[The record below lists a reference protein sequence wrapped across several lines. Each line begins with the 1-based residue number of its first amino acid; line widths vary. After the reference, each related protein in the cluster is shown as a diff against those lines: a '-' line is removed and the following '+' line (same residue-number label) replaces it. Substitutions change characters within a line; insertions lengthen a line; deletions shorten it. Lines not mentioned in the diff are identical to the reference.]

1 MPDRRRSRNQP
12 RWNSLVAAAQ
22 VMTAP
27 NAAVTKAA
35 IGRPRDWQT
44 EAWDYFDV
52 VGELRFGVT
61 WIANAMSRVNLVA
74 AMPPL
79 GPGDEPTA
87 IDLNDPRVTPVQRR
101 AYEIVQG
108 MAGGAAGQ
116 GQLMS
121 AFGIQLSV
129 AGIGWLV
136 IEPSLDDM
144 MADRF
149 ETWEVYSSDEV
160 RASVSGEGIELRVGE
175 REWRT
180 VHPNAIVIKV
190 WRRHPRRSWEP
201 DAPTHGV
208 LGVLREIDLLQK
220 HIQASAQSRLAGAG
234 LLAIPS
240 EAVFPPGQGPQS
252 SIEDIQPDDQNITPP
267 EDTFVETLIDAM
279 TVPITDRGSAAAVVP
294 LVVKIPGE
302 YVDRVR
308 HISFATPF
316 DAKVLELM
324 ESAIKR
330 LALGMDIPPEILTGT
345 SGMNHWGAW
354 QVQEESITLHIE
366 PLSEVVTHAL
376 TIGFLR
382 PALEAE
388 GYDPAEVMVWYDTTD
403 LRTRPDRSRGAVE
416 AYDRNEL
423 SSAALL
429 RELGLSVDDLPSEEE
444 KREKIL
450 LSVARGA
457 PTLAPI
463 MLAELGYLDPV
474 EAGQTAGEIA
484 EATEITEEAIAGELP
499 PATEP
504 SQGPPETQPGT
515 GDEPIPTPSPV
526 ASISD
531 QMLVA
536 ACDVLVYRALEKA
549 GSRLRSA
556 AGKNVQGGA
565 ASIPCPDPTRLH
577 CEIDA
582 TQYTDLSY
590 LLEGAWTLATAIAE
604 RSSTSPEALI
614 DTLDAYTRA
623 LLASGQPHDYER
635 LSDALGLRATV

>member
-1 MPDRRRSRNQP
+1 MPDRRRDRRTP

-22 VMTAP
+22 IMTAP
-27 NAAVTKAA
+27 NASVTRAS
-35 IGRPRDWQT
+35 IGKPQYWQT
-44 EAWDYFDV
+44 EAWEYYDI
-52 VGELRFGVT
+52 VGELRFGIS
-61 WIANAMSRVNLVA
+61 WISNAMSRVNLTA

-87 IDLNDPRVTPVQRR
+87 IDLDDPRTTAVQRR
-101 AYEIVQG
+101 AYEIVQE

-116 GQLMS
+116 SQIMA

-136 IEPSLDDM
+136 IEPTLDDPT
-144 MADRF
+144 ADQF
-149 ETWEVYSSDEV
+149 VTWQVYSSDEV
-160 RASVSGEGIELRVGE
+160 RSSATGEGIEIRVGE
-175 REWRT
+175 REWRA
-180 VHPNAIVIKV
+180 VHANAIVIKV

-252 SIEDIQPDDQNITPP
+252 AVEDIDPDNQNITPP
-267 EDTFVETLIDAM
+267 EDTFVETMIDSM
-279 TVPITDRGSAAAVVP
+279 TTPILDRGSAAAVVP

-302 YVDRVR
+302 YVDKIR

-316 DAKVLELM
+316 DANVLNLL

-376 TIGFLR
+376 TVGFLR

-388 GYDPAEVMVWYDTTD
+388 GFDASEVMVWYDTTD
-403 LRTRPDRSRGAVE
+403 LRTRPDRSSGAIQ

-423 SSAALL
+423 SANALL
-429 RELGLSVDDLPSEEE
+429 RELGLSVDDLPTEEE

-474 EAGQTAGEIA
+474 SAGETAGEIA
-484 EATEITEEAIAGELP
+484 EATQVTEEAVAGELP
-499 PATEP
+499 PAVEP
-504 SQGPPETQPGT
+504 TQGPPDTQPET
-515 GDEPIPTPSPV
+515 GDQTPAQT
-526 ASISD
+526 ASA
-531 QMLVA
+531 LVA

-577 CEIDA
+577 CDIEPTLYA
-582 TQYTDLSY
+582 DLGA
-590 LLEGAWTLATAIAE
+590 LLDGAWTLAPAIAE
-604 RSSTSPEALI
+604 RCGMNSDALVE
-614 DTLDAYTRA
+614 TLDAYTRA
-623 LLASGQPHDYER
+623 LLASGQQHDYER
-635 LSDALGLRATV
+635 LSDALGLRATL

>member
-1 MPDRRRSRNQP
+1 MPDRRRDRRTQ
-12 RWNSLVAAAQ
+12 RWNSLVAAAE

-27 NAAVTKAA
+27 NAALTRAA
-35 IGRPRDWQT
+35 VGKPQFWQT
-44 EAWDYFDV
+44 EAWDYYDV

-61 WIANAMSRVNLVA
+61 WISNAMSRVNLVA

-79 GPGDEPTA
+79 GPGDEPTP
-87 IDLNDPRVTPVQRR
+87 IDIDDARVTPAQRR
-101 AYEIVQG
+101 AYEIVQDI
-108 MAGGAAGQ
+108 AGGSSGQ
-116 GQLMS
+116 AQMLGS
-121 AFGIQLSV
+121 FGIQLSV

-136 IEPSLDDM
+136 IEPHLKDPL
-144 MADRF
+144 ADQF

-160 RASVSGEGIELRVGE
+160 RASQGGEGIEIRVGE
-175 REWRT
+175 REWRP
-180 VHPNAIVIKV
+180 VHPNAIVIKC
-190 WRRHPRRSWEP
+190 WRKHPRRSWEP

-240 EAVFPPGQGPQS
+240 EAVFPPGQGPQTGFET
-252 SIEDIQPDDQNITPP
+252 IGPDQENITPP

-279 TVPITDRGSAAAVVP
+279 TTPITDRGSAAAVVP

-316 DAKVLELM
+316 DAKVLELL

-388 GYDPAEVMVWYDTTD
+388 GYDASEVMVWYDTSD
-403 LRTRPDRSRGAVE
+403 LRTRPDRSKGAIE

-423 SSAALL
+423 SAVALL
-429 RELGLSVDDLPSEEE
+429 RELGLSVDDQPSEEE
-444 KREKIL
+444 KRERIL

-463 MLAELGYLDPV
+463 MLAEIGYLDPTS
-474 EAGQTAGEIA
+474 AGQVAGEIA
-484 EATEITEEAIAGELP
+484 QATEEVETSTSGDTPAEAPE
-499 PATEP
+499 T
-504 SQGPPETQPGT
+504 QGPPTEQPSPA
-515 GDEPIPTPSPV
+515 ERPTPSPQ
-526 ASISD
+526 ASISE

-577 CEIDA
+577 CDLDA
-582 TQYTDLSY
+582 THYADLST
-590 LLEGAWTLATAIAE
+590 LLDGAWGPAQAIAE
-604 RSSTSPEALI
+604 RCGMSAEALCE
-614 DTLDAYTRA
+614 TLDAYTRA
-623 LLASGQPHDYER
+623 LLASGQEHEYER
-635 LSDALGLRATV
+635 LAHALGLPAPV

>member
-1 MPDRRRSRNQP
+1 MPDRRRNRNQP

-27 NAAVTKAA
+27 NASVTRAS
-35 IGRPRDWQT
+35 IGKPQYWQT
-44 EAWDYFDV
+44 EAWDYYDI

-61 WIANAMSRVNLVA
+61 WISNAMSRVNLTA

-87 IDLNDPRVTPVQRR
+87 IDLDDPRTTPVQRR
-101 AYEIVQG
+101 AYEIVQSL
-108 MAGGAAGQ
+108 AGGSAGQ
-116 GQLMS
+116 GQLMG
-121 AFGIQLSV
+121 AMGIQLSV
-129 AGIGWLV
+129 AGIGWIV
-136 IEPSLDDM
+136 IEPSLDDFES
-144 MADRF
+144 DRF

-160 RASVSGEGIELRVGE
+160 RGSVSGEGIEIRVGE
-175 REWRT
+175 REWRP
-180 VHPNAIVIKV
+180 VHPNAIVIKC
-190 WRRHPRRSWEP
+190 WRKHPRRSWEP

-240 EAVFPPGQGPQS
+240 EAVFPPGQGPQAT
-252 SIEDIQPDDQNITPP
+252 IEDIDPDDQNTTPP

-316 DAKVLELM
+316 DAKVLELL

-376 TIGFLR
+376 TVGFLR

-388 GYDPAEVMVWYDTTD
+388 GFDASEVMVWYDTTD
-403 LRTRPDRSRGAVE
+403 LRTRPDRSAGAVQ

-423 SSAALL
+423 SAVALL
-429 RELGLSVDDLPSEEE
+429 RELGLSVDDLPTEEE

-463 MLAELGYLDPV
+463 MLAELGYLDPTS
-474 EAGQTAGEIA
+474 AGQTAGEIA
-484 EATEITEEAIAGELP
+484 EAQQTTEEAVAGDTP
-499 PATEP
+499 PAVEP
-504 SQGPPETQPGT
+504 TQGPPDTQPEVG
-515 GDEPIPTPSPV
+515 ESVPSPS
-526 ASISD
+526 ASVSE

-536 ACDVLVYRALEKA
+536 ACDVLVHRALEKA

-565 ASIPCPDPTRLH
+565 ASIPCPDPVRLH

-582 TQYTDLSY
+582 TQYADLGY
-590 LLEGAWTLATAIAE
+590 LLDGAWTLAPAIAE
-604 RSSTSPEALI
+604 RCGMSPQALI

-623 LLASGQPHDYER
+623 LLAARQEHDYER

>member
-1 MPDRRRSRNQP
+1 MPDRRRDRRNP

-27 NAAVTKAA
+27 NASLQRANISK
-35 IGRPRDWQT
+35 PQHWQT
-44 EAWDYFDV
+44 AAWDYYDV
-52 VGELRFGVT
+52 VGELRFAVT
-61 WIANAMSRVNLVA
+61 WISNAMSRVNLTA

-87 IDLNDPRVTPVQRR
+87 IDLDDPRTTPAQRR
-101 AYEIVQG
+101 AYEIVQE
-108 MAGGAAGQ
+108 MAGGSTGQ
-116 GQLMS
+116 SAIMA

-136 IEPSLDDM
+136 IEPTLDDLTS
-144 MADRF
+144 DEF

-160 RASVSGEGIELRVGE
+160 RSAVQYEGIEIRVGE
-175 REWRT
+175 REWRP
-180 VHPNAIVIKV
+180 VHPNAIVIKC
-190 WRRHPRRSWEP
+190 WRRHPRRTWEP

-208 LGVLREIDLLQK
+208 LGVLSEIDLLQK
-220 HIQASAQSRLAGAG
+220 HISASAQSRLAGAG

-252 SIEDIQPDDQNITPP
+252 VIDDVNPDDQNTTPP

-316 DAKVLELM
+316 DAKALDLM

-388 GYDPAEVMVWYDTTD
+388 GYDASDIMVWYDTTD
-403 LRTRPDRSRGAVE
+403 LRTSPDRSSGAIQ

-423 SSAALL
+423 SGIALL
-429 RELGLSVDDLPSEEE
+429 RELGLSVDDLPTDEE

-463 MLAELGYLDPV
+463 MLAELGLLDPAKIG
-474 EAGQTAGEIA
+474 ETAGEIA
-484 EATEITEEAIAGELP
+484 DAQQITEESAAEETP
-499 PATEP
+499 SAPEP
-504 SQGPPETQPGT
+504 TQGPPETAPQAG
-515 GDEPIPTPSPV
+515 EAVPIPT
-526 ASISD
+526 ASIAD

-565 ASIPCPDPTRLH
+565 AAIPCPEPTKLH

-582 TQYTDLSY
+582 TQYADLSY
-590 LLEGAWTLATAIAE
+590 LLEGAWTLAPAIAE
-604 RSSTSPEALI
+604 RSGMSPEALTE
-614 DTLDAYTRA
+614 TLDAYARA
-623 LLASGQPHDYER
+623 LLASGQEHDYER

>member
-1 MPDRRRSRNQP
+1 MPDRRRDRRAP
-12 RWNSLVAAAQ
+12 KWNSLVAAAQ
-22 VMTAP
+22 IMTAP
-27 NAAVTKAA
+27 NASVTRASVGK
-35 IGRPRDWQT
+35 PQHWQT
-44 EAWDYFDV
+44 EAWDYFDI

-61 WIANAMSRVNLVA
+61 WIANAMSRVNLTA

-87 IDLNDPRVTPVQRR
+87 IDLDDPRTTPVQRR
-101 AYEIVQG
+101 AYEIVQE
-108 MAGGAAGQ
+108 MAGGASGQ
-116 GQLMS
+116 GQIMS
-121 AFGIQLSV
+121 SFGIQLSV

-136 IEPSLDDM
+136 IEPTLDDPS
-144 MADRF
+144 ADQF

-160 RASVSGEGIELRVGE
+160 RSNINSEGIEIRVGE
-175 REWRT
+175 REWRP
-180 VHPNAIVIKV
+180 VHPNAIVIKC

-220 HIQASAQSRLAGAG
+220 HVQASAQSRLAGAG

-252 SIEDIQPDDQNITPP
+252 IIEEQDPDDQNTTPP

-316 DAKVLELM
+316 DAKVLELL

-330 LALGMDIPPEILTGT
+330 LALGMDIPPEVLTGT

-388 GYDPAEVMVWYDTTD
+388 GYDSSEVMVWYDTTD
-403 LRTRPDRSRGAVE
+403 LRTRPDRSAGALQ

-423 SSAALL
+423 SAVALL
-429 RELGLSVDDLPSEEE
+429 RELGLSIDDLPDADE

-450 LSVARGA
+450 LSIARGA

-463 MLAELGYLDPV
+463 MLSELGYLDPTA
-474 EAGQTAGEIA
+474 AGQAAGQIA
-484 EATEITEEAIAGELP
+484 EAQQTTEDAIAGETS
-499 PATEP
+499 PAVEP
-504 SQGPPETQPGT
+504 TQGPPDTQPQSG
-515 GDEPIPTPSPV
+515 EPVPSQT
-526 ASISD
+526 ASISE

-577 CEIDA
+577 CEYDA
-582 TQYTDLSY
+582 TLYADLSH
-590 LLEGAWTLATAIAE
+590 LLDGAWTFAPSIAE
-604 RSSTSPEALI
+604 RCGMSAEAL
-614 DTLDAYTRA
+614 TEMLDAYTRA
-623 LLASGQPHDYER
+623 LLASGQEHDYER
-635 LSDALGLRATV
+635 LSDALGLRATL

>member
-1 MPDRRRSRNQP
+1 MPDRRRNRNQP
-12 RWNSLVAAAQ
+12 RWNSLVAAAE

-27 NAAVTKAA
+27 NSSVSRSS
-35 IGRPRDWQT
+35 IGKPQFWQS
-44 EAWDYFDV
+44 EAWDYYDV

-87 IDLNDPRVTPVQRR
+87 IDLDDPRVTPVQRR
-101 AYEIVQG
+101 AYEIVQDL
-108 MAGGAAGQ
+108 AGGAAGQ
-116 GQLMS
+116 GQLMGS
-121 AFGIQLSV
+121 LGIQLSV
-129 AGIGWLV
+129 AGIGWIV
-136 IEPSLDDM
+136 IEPNLDDPL
-144 MADRF
+144 ADRF
-149 ETWEVYSSDEV
+149 DSWMVYSSDEV
-160 RASVSGEGIELRVGE
+160 RTSVSSDRIEIRVSQN
-175 REWRT
+175 EWREI
-180 VHPNAIVIKV
+180 HPNAIVIKC
-190 WRRHPRRSWEP
+190 WRRHPRRAWEA

-240 EAVFPPGQGPQS
+240 EAVFPPGQGPQAAV
-252 SIEDIQPDDQNITPP
+252 EDIDPDDQNLTPP

-316 DAKVLELM
+316 DAKVLELL

-376 TIGFLR
+376 TIGYLR

-388 GYDPAEVMVWYDTTD
+388 GYDPSEVMVWYDTTD
-403 LRTRPDRSRGAVE
+403 LRTRPDRSSGAVQ

-423 SSAALL
+423 SAVALL
-429 RELGLSVDDLPSEEE
+429 RELGLSIDDLPTEEE
-444 KREKIL
+444 KREKVL
-450 LSVARGA
+450 LSIARGA

-463 MLAELGYLDPV
+463 LLAELGYLDAT
-474 EAGQTAGEIA
+474 EAGKTAGEIA
-484 EATEITEEAIAGELP
+484 QANEVIGEAIAGDTLP
-499 PATEP
+499 TVEP
-504 SQGPPETQPGT
+504 TQGPPETQPQAG
-515 GDEPIPTPSPV
+515 EPLPT
-526 ASISD
+526 ASVHD

-536 ACDVLVYRALEKA
+536 ACDVLVHRALEKA

-577 CEIDA
+577 CDIDA
-582 TQYTDLSY
+582 TQYADLSY
-590 LLEGAWTLATAIAE
+590 LLEGAWTLAPAIAE
-604 RSSTSPEALI
+604 RSQVNTDALVE
-614 DTLDAYTRA
+614 TLDAYARA
-623 LLASGQPHDYER
+623 LLASGQEHDYER
-635 LSDALGLRATV
+635 LSDALGLRAAV